1 MKKLKKV
8 RAFSL
13 CLCTIIIS
21 QLFTFQVSAKTAGEL
36 RNEIANYRKELSQLE
51 KNGIEQSKY
60 QSTLSK
66 QIDALSQQIQAFDD
80 QMNELNIQIGEKQAV
95 IDKLNEQIFDN
106 ELQIDKMKTDI
117 DGLESDKNFTEDQLR
132 ERMKENYLYEQSDSL
147 EVLLS
152 SQDFGEFISNII
164 YLQKVAEFDNRLME
178 KLDMQIDEIN
188 TEKSKVEDVVTN
200 INRSKDVVVSALD
213 EVQGK
218 VSEINKAKESKK
230 SVSDELSS
238 QLKKSTIQSANIEQ
252 AKKRVQKAKSR
263 AQCELENPT
272 NAIRSLQNKNRGNFK
287 GTVDTG
293 GYEYPVVGYH
303 EFLRGFN
310 PSPPNP
316 KDRHYGVD
324 IGTDSKHNPV
334 VSSRGGV
341 VIASRFGVRGDGLGG
356 YGNVVVIDHGDGYS
370 TLYAHMKHGS
380 VRVKVG
386 DVVSRGDCIGLVG
399 NTGEVIN
406 NCIHLHFE
414 LRYHGNPVRTPFG

>member
-13 CLCTIIIS
+13 CLCTIMIS
-21 QLFTFQVSAKTAGEL
+21 QLFTFQVSAKTASEL

-66 QIDALSQQIQAFDD
+66 QIDALSQQMQEFDNQID
-80 QMNELNIQIGEKQAV
+80 ELNIQIDEKQTV

-106 ELQIDKMKTDI
+106 ELQICKMKTDI

-132 ERMKENYLYEQSDSL
+132 ERMKENYLYEQSGPL

-164 YLQKVAEFDNRLME
+164 YLQKVAEFDNKLME

-188 TEKSKVEDVVTN
+188 TEKSKVEDVVTK

-252 AKKRVQKAKSR
+252 AKKRVQKAQSR
-263 AQCELENPT
+263 AKCELENPT

-287 GTVDTG
+287 GPVDTG
-293 GYEYPVVGYH
+293 GYIYPVDGSSKISPD
-303 EFLRGFN
+303 RRFN
-310 PSPPNP
+310 PSIP
-316 KDRHYGVD
+316 HYGID
-324 IGTDSKHNPV
+324 ILTYGQHLPV
-334 VSSRGGV
+334 VASRGGT
-341 VIASRFGVRGDGLGG
+341 VIVSRFGLKDSGYGG
-356 YGNVVVIDHGDGYS
+356 YGNVVVISHGDRYS
-370 TLYAHMKHGS
+370 TLYGHMLTRY
-380 VRVKVG
+380 VNVG
-386 DVVSRGDCIGLVG
+386 DEVSRGQCIGLVG
-399 NTGEVIN
+399 NTGDSS
-406 NCIHLHFE
+406 CIHLHFE
-414 LRYHGNPVRTPFG
+414 VRHHGDPIPTPFEKD